1 MKIHLFIA
9 FAFFFNGYFC
19 SAQNIQ
25 SEQSQVSFEISN
37 MGFNTVEGSFKGMK
51 GTVDFRP
58 QDLSNSNFNVC
69 VDATTVN
76 TGNSTRDKH
85 LRNEKHFEV
94 EKYPTICFVS
104 STVTQSNSGYIT
116 QGKLTMH
123 GITKEVEIPFTYS
136 NQQFLGEITV
146 DRLDYGIGPKG
157 GFMMG
162 RTVDL
167 EIKCVVE

>member
-1 MKIHLFIA
+1 MKIHVFLA
-9 FAFFFNGYFC
+9 FLFFFNNYFC

-25 SEQSQVSFEISN
+25 NEQSQVSFEISN
-37 MGFNTVEGSFKGMK
+37 MGFNTVEGTFKGMK
-51 GTVDFRP
+51 GTIDFRSE
-58 QDLSNSNFNVC
+58 DLTNSSFNVC
-69 VDATTVN
+69 VDAATVN

-104 STVTQSNSGYIT
+104 SSITQSNSGYT
-116 QGKLTMH
+116 TKGKLTMH
-123 GITKEVEIPFTYS
+123 GVTKEVEIPFTYA
-136 NQQFLGEITV
+136 NQQFLGTITV
-146 DRLDYGIGPKG
+146 DRLDYGIGPKR

-167 EIKCVVE
+167 EIKCLVN